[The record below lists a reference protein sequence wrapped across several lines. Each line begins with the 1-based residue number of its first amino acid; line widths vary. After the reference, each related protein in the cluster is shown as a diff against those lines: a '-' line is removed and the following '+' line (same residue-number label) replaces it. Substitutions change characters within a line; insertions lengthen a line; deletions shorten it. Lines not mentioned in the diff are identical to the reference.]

1 MENNFGGEPMGGGRG
16 KKESGGEMMS
26 EVHCTQ
32 YNYM

>member
-1 MENNFGGEPMGGGRG
+1 MGGGRG

-32 YNYM
+32 YNYMWKFIMKP